1 MSDARD
7 GRSPAGIGS
16 VLEDDRHPF
25 MREKRPRR
33 ARLSCRGRWIVG
45 IVVGALLAAALGYLI
60 DDDVRA
66 HDQFEQAQTSLGVT
80 RHQTD
85 SASSQLTELRR
96 NLELLTT
103 QVGND
108 STALSQ
114 DTSQLKG
121 AQTALA
127 ADEAHVT
134 QQASQITSLQTC
146 LGGVERALNALSV
159 GKQSRAIKAL
169 NSVSSSCSAAA
180 ASSG

>member
-1 MSDARD
+1 MR
-7 GRSPAGIGS
+7 S
-16 VLEDDRHPF
+16 VLEDERRPF
-25 MREKRPRR
+25 MREQRPRR
-33 ARLSCRGRWIVG
+33 ARLSGRGRWIVG
-45 IVVGALLAAALGYLI
+45 IVVSALLAAALGYLI
-60 DDDVRA
+60 EDQVRA

-80 RHQTD
+80 GHQTD
-85 SASSQLTELRR
+85 SVSSQLTELRR
-96 NLELLTT
+96 NLGLLTT

-114 DTSQLKG
+114 DASQLKG

-127 ADEAHVT
+127 ADEAHVS
-134 QQASQITSLQTC
+134 QQASEITSLQTC